1 MAMYPDITATI
12 GGTPLVCLNRLT
24 AGIDCRVAVK
34 LESFNPLGCVKE
46 RIAVSM
52 VEAAEKS
59 GELKPGGTI
68 IEPTSG
74 NTGIGLA
81 MVAAAR
87 GYRLVLTMPDSMSVE
102 RRSLLRML
110 GARVILTPAKAG
122 MRGAIEKAEELL
134 AATPDSFM
142 PQQFRNPA
150 NPAVHRRTTAV
161 EIWEDTNGEIDVFVA
176 GVGTGGTITGVGRFL
191 KQKKPGVRIVA
202 VEPLAS
208 AVLSGHLPGKH
219 AIQGI
224 GAGFIPDVLDRKVID
239 AIVGVR
245 GEDAMATARDLA
257 RREGILAGISSGA
270 ALWAALREARRAE
283 NRGKLVVTL
292 LPDTGE
298 RYLSTALFDIP
309 EDRED
314 GVGGGRPA
322 GRRTGPTRSA

>member
-1 MAMYPDITATI
+1 MAIYPDITATV
-12 GGTPLVCLNRLT
+12 GGTPLVRLNRLT

-46 RIAVSM
+46 RIAISM

-59 GELKPGGTI
+59 GELRPGGTI

-87 GYRLVLTMPDSMSVE
+87 GYRLVLTMPASMSVE

-110 GARVILTPAKAG
+110 GAQVVLTPATAG
-122 MRGAIEKAEELL
+122 MEGAIEKAEEL
-134 AATPDSFM
+134 AATTPDSFM

-191 KQKKPGVRIVA
+191 KKKKPGVRIVA

-219 AIQGI
+219 GIQGI

-257 RREGILAGISSGA
+257 RQEGILAGISSGA
-270 ALWAALREARRAE
+270 ALWAALREARRSE
-283 NRGKLVVTL
+283 SRGKLVVTL

-309 EDRED
+309 EDGDD
-314 GVGGGRPA
+314 GLEGRRPA
-322 GRRTGPTRSA
+322 GRRR